1 MSCTSVIS
9 LNDVTAKL
17 REQVGTNDGL
27 FLKYELSIKDGN
39 DFSKEFKTKLKER
52 FDIDAD
58 NIPAD
63 KLDKVVEYAKEFS
76 NALKP
81 DINYSVNEEF
91 SDVSKLVYGY
101 NSFSARD
108 LGIRICANRMY
119 DIYHQILHDKHKD
132 LKTIIEEQ
140 SKKLGRKVTRKEYFA
155 NVATL
160 YIKNEIIN
168 RLVERGLANKESLLR
183 LFKDND
189 ITNIEK
195 LFGNTKTI
203 QDKNLLAIYKEIKGN
218 RVGFFNSVFL
228 DSRLGEIRIDNAEQ
242 LEEDA
247 SYEAIENQFYDDPQ
261 DGPGES
267 ESPIADKG
275 QRVDHSTEKFG
286 DFNNFM
292 THVDM
297 SVKSYL
303 GSLKK
308 LHSGNDKNGKP
319 DFDLD
324 NEIGLPDSMNADKVA
339 AVLYSDGD
347 YTNLDT
353 MIASIRDIANR
364 IHGFAGLHEMVKYL
378 KANRDFAYE
387 IYRTFGKYVC
397 SKLETVANS
406 EEQFARNSNYSA
418 DKVTALKFEYFNSS
432 KSTSIIN
439 DELDNSIWSKAAELA
454 ANIKRITDDLAKNN
468 GSSKAELEYRAT
480 VEGELEKYKLDI
492 VSELSKQLRSF
503 YPTLEGYS
511 ISNYIKNANNGDIV
525 KNIEKLVSILK
536 TTVEGAK
543 ISRKNYDNRRAEIG
557 QLYKQREA
565 IIDRQ
570 VNGERVPRKEI
581 QAVDD
586 ALAQTLSYEYV
597 SDTTRRAAFELANE
611 LVHYAK
617 VKTELNSRNVHGN
630 QSSDVLNISMIS
642 NIIKTLQSETSLN
655 NFGKFRF
662 QSRQYDFSNIM
673 IETKDEDG
681 KIINYGLF
689 TRDEETKQLVPTT
702 YAQRLIKAQLFS
714 GASDSTNPDNSALY
728 SEMSKG
734 DYVSTAFINFFNI
747 DKTYEDN
754 TDNIIFANYFMRIPS
769 DAPKNFLIRAPRYSA
784 RGLFS
789 KGQNGEVIVNTKHP
803 IYQQFRKLF
812 IQELT
817 DASTALHKF
826 FETKTGTD
834 GCISLSDDT
843 DNYGMPI
850 FRGNFDNSEDTAR
863 RLYAGY
869 HVGKGKTILT
879 KNPDTNRY
887 ELTGSVFKSDRF
899 TITKVATETVEVN
912 GKTYHAGDVYTEN
925 YGAEMLEAFDFLYG
939 GANDSYIHV
948 KTTEEGKSV
957 YLTQAQESKV
967 EEVLSRFLV
976 DYVQDGRARMAQYKS
991 FISPNLYNDVNI
1003 AEFLLNHHLMY
1014 ANFNDLFE
1022 GDTKYYKDSQT
1033 FLKRAKESQASGVP
1047 YGLVDY
1053 NMDLTAPRTR
1063 VLSALDT
1070 KRFEITKEDGT
1081 KQVLNQK
1088 AYDDAIAAGK
1098 TEEEARDIANTIEQT
1113 NKFRGVTIKNTI
1125 RTGKTIGEFKRD
1137 KKGNIIKDENGIPQ
1151 FKHIGS
1157 LSKHLIEVFKDT
1169 QRLTDEE
1176 AKAKVAKMM
1185 AGYADTTVNDAQ
1197 SYITFE
1203 EWVRRISARGQLE
1216 KYMPLIERILDESKP
1231 LDDATIKQFVQVQK
1245 NIYYDQYYNEELG
1258 CIAPRQ
1264 IKNAEFVLVPRLIK
1278 GTELEQIYDLMKKN
1292 GIDQLNTEETSK
1304 AGKCNVLTLW
1314 DEDGNLTQENID
1326 DFNTNAAR
1334 STELYNYN
1342 YLYTQQETP
1351 QHMNA
1356 QNKAGIQIMKKIVD
1370 NIPEDSPL
1378 KPLKDKFF
1386 KLYSENI
1393 FSSFKKL
1400 MKEFNLKVDEEGNL
1414 KLNDNDEIEGL
1425 NKELFYERLQ
1435 EEVARLGLDSNMMDY
1450 VTLSNDGDTMM
1461 PSYLTNVSTKLESIA
1476 QSLFNSR
1483 ITRQKLPGFHAA
1495 QITNVG
1501 WKPFGEQ
1508 VKKRTYSKELTYH
1521 PDLHK
1526 HKETGKVLSDRE
1538 YKKLKP
1544 SERKNYD
1551 NIGAAPYVEIML
1563 PKSNFNLQYTKED
1576 GTLKSDEELLKE
1588 LQDSGLDTVIGYRI
1602 PTEGKQSICIMKVVG
1617 FTDDALGSTI
1627 VVPDDW
1633 VAQTGSDFDIDSV
1646 YGIHFK
1652 SYINKKGKAKKIKYN
1667 PEKPST
1673 DGRNNELLETMIAI
1687 LSSPYSLE
1695 ENLARSNFDGIKDA
1709 NKKITPESVKAVR
1722 SNRSPYNFLDQ
1733 ADYQEDVMSGAKLK
1747 AFSVTRD
1754 TFLSICNTTRPT
1766 LAIPVKAIYKA
1777 DIKDSDSKEVKKEKI
1792 KKFKKQLEDAFEK
1805 VEEIREGEFVV
1816 THDTFGWSKNNK
1828 NVAGEILT
1836 TYSSQTTAHILDA
1849 VKEGAVTNVNDYT
1862 FQVYKTFPDIG
1873 CDYETAVAF
1882 MSQPAVSA
1890 IVRAYNSNKS
1900 IYINSNRNPIR
1911 QAIREIATKLLAY
1924 DNIKIDNKTSFA
1936 NIIKSLQKYN
1946 NDIVKLFNVNQED
1959 GDFKIDLK
1967 DGYTSKLCI
1976 SKEDMQHRLDASS
1989 PVESKEQL
1997 LFDLGVALQFNRL
2010 YNFGQSISSYARVC
2024 NPDKFGAK
2032 QSIYETIKVF
2042 DDIVN
2047 LKMEQSPALKGQKG
2061 RSIINDIYPG
2071 IYSINDAIKNN
2082 SIEDSA
2088 YPPLYAFLKYAT
2100 ATSIKINR
2108 DLFLTKSEGF
2118 MNEINKL
2125 AHLFSNGKMD
2135 YKTYKDFENYV
2146 LNFLYANTDA
2156 VQQRITYVIGD
2167 GFNFRPGT
2175 NIDEERRRIF
2185 GYDKTSD
2192 LNVPDGKGG
2201 MTNFVVEDINNPTQR
2216 EINQFATLS
2225 PAQKVAWIQE
2235 KFDNSGVF
2243 KYLRTS
2249 LFNGSKTTRPG
2260 MQTIQFVEG
2269 NDSIETVYHEFEK
2282 CFFNKNP
2289 FVALAALDLIKYG
2302 FVVEG
2307 FKMRR
2312 NAVNKIIKNNALYL
2326 DESRNGTNI
2335 VAQLNYSIK
2344 NITDGSI
2351 NMDDLREKYI
2361 RSHAT
2366 TSKIKSSYIK
2376 PITETVK
2383 DKYGNEIKYTHY
2395 ALQPN
2400 ADGIIRPSISEAIEH
2415 GLAKE
2420 SDNSVGYEV
2429 YPYVRLRFGKNTIL
2443 YKVVDAN
2450 YEIIAY
2456 PLNTLEENEHS
2467 EWSVNNA
2474 NNKYLAQEYYES
2486 LIKDYEDSNLDI
2498 NTLTTFEEIEE
2509 RHAAGKSTY
2518 QFTPKAAKLSTLAKT
2533 FNINEKDTRYTVQF
2547 EKVIDKV
2554 IEHEESMSTAPLY
2567 VHSSALGK
2575 FITHTG
2581 SVNASIQK
2589 INGKYYRIQRVSLNK
2604 QNEAYIDNKKEV
2616 RESNPYLQQLFE
2628 YAQSHDFKIM
2638 DGFLIERINDPSD
2651 SIRYSSIDE
2660 EVATDTAN
2668 SLPNTTVLGVKAMR
2682 AMAYRRSSEGDVD
2695 AANSLKYLHDKNI
2708 VASSASVSQN
2718 TEDVVRVT
2726 AEYVQNVTE
2735 KIFNNLNYFVKD
2747 AEGITYSVADSK
2759 VIDLIRNDEAARN
2772 KFLKTLLDARA
2783 LVKQFS
2789 IINELDVDSED
2800 ETTRL
2805 FLKKIKDSINKL
2817 QNATIIANAENKF
2830 ANEFLAKLSN
2840 NPRIQDG
2847 TISVLDGYYGTGAFD
2862 AWVNDLQE
2870 TSNPLLQIVTKE
2882 VMADI
2887 RSKEMMAAKTVK
2899 EFKKNL
2905 NEIKERAKKAGVTIN
2920 WKHIIDDN
2928 GKFIKE
2934 YNQAF
2939 VDKIASLRDDMNKA
2953 KIEFGEGS
2961 YEHLTA
2967 KLAYDKWKLDNT
2979 NQMLVD
2985 EYYRARIALEEKI
2998 LLGDRNTDNTD
3009 QMVLGDGN
3017 PDNTGFRTIYCEY
3030 QRLKARQRE
3039 IYSHAHN
3046 GVLDET
3052 YQEEYRKVK
3061 QELDNLTETYYFDQ
3075 TQNKFVPKMSYFSST
3090 NPLTGTTRTLYSLES
3105 ARALQAHLKAMKAL
3119 NAEYFEESEKFAFQE
3134 QLDKNLDIINNYE
3147 QRDNNGRITVPIVE
3161 LLKHDDYVQAKQ
3173 WIETNTKYVVNQ
3185 EIQERINI
3193 AFRNLKEKSEGRQV
3207 LKRLAKKY
3215 AAYDSHGVIDATK
3228 FSDED
3233 IAELKKEQMALYNIR
3248 ENQPFSDR
3256 TLISNAPTDDT
3267 IFSSNF
3273 YKAMT
3278 LDGAKNEEYIAK
3290 VNEINNIL
3298 RPHWYPADGTVH
3310 TAELSIEDLRTL
3322 SRLYSEL
3329 EDIKSKGKS
3338 TNGKDV
3344 HKFIKDHVDF
3354 VYDMVKFEDEKKL
3367 AQSQGETYLRIWR
3380 ECNEVYTESGER
3392 VPNRYLWGYAKPKG
3406 YKEDGTGDNTYVDRD
3421 KTEAIRTI
3429 KKLTVVTKT
3438 QYYYAKLKE
3447 MQQKPKAEFDAW
3459 YEANHIYNP
3468 NTHTLEPLQCW
3479 TTLKVNPDYI
3489 EGEGLSQLSSGM
3501 YVPSYNQ
3508 TDVVPKKDKLNSK
3521 YKVGKSTAD
3530 NYKGGI
3536 AEYENEIQPNGY
3548 EREII
3553 DLFQDILKKLAK
3565 TEQAKRFLD
3574 KGYMV
3579 ARAKKEN
3586 EINAKFIGK
3595 ETAKLLGWINTASGK
3610 EAWYPDDRIDYSADT
3625 TIDMPMTTL
3634 LKSKDSVEVP
3644 YNPPIRNEDESIED
3658 YNKRLDEYN
3667 KKKKDAEETNVKIH
3681 KDLLD
3686 NNWESVMEDF
3696 IIKAAHFNA
3705 IQDNKYMLFYAKQM
3719 IDKLK
3724 IYSTNLG
3731 FNDLEQTGER
3741 TEDGEKI
3748 YVTKKDTRLQEQ
3760 YTNWIRRLVY
3770 DQWKKPNNK
3779 ITKAANIMQSLTS
3792 AKFMMLNITGG
3803 IANVTVGSTQVL
3815 AEMLGRE
3822 YLGTKAWA
3830 QGSKTYFKGI
3840 GSYFTDM
3847 WDDKATTLQSAI
3859 IKFMNVVDF
3868 DENTGSVNIPN
3879 ATEYVKRARDIMF
3892 SPQAMG
3898 EHLMQ
3903 NGAMFAMMHS
3913 NRMFLNGEKDKNGKL
3928 TYELYTEE
3936 QYIAKCYN
3944 DFLLNGDEKN
3954 ESILTEEQKVQYKA
3968 FVKKQRKDANTIKE
3982 YAWFRKEYA
3991 TEFVYSTLSVEQQKA
4006 FIEKRKAIEE
4016 RAKKEFNDDK
4026 NHPTLYSQLKLGDD
4040 GKLDFK
4046 EDSILSSMGDEAYK
4060 LLGAFKGRVISV
4072 NKKIHGV
4079 YDKLGAA
4086 KWESYC
4092 WGGLVMQYHKHI
4104 YPGIM
4109 KRYRRQGY
4117 FNEERGTIEKG
4128 CYASLKDFLAL
4139 PLRKEKYRKQLQAE
4153 TGATEAEISTLKG
4166 IQNIA
4171 RAYVDF
4177 ALHVIFNYNLMSEY
4191 DKANIRRAFG
4201 DLIGVLSAVAFAIAL
4216 RCMYDDDDEG
4226 IPYNLMMYEAD
4237 RLASESAMYNPFG
4250 LYSEGKKLWSSP
4262 IAFMN
4267 SISDGLS
4274 SLGLIIQ
4281 TITQN
4286 DEFDPYY
4293 KSGAYAGENKLLI
4306 RLKRNIPMYHGIYM
4320 LERLDRNNK
4329 YYKLGENMLS
4339 VIPTQ
4344 DIADW
4349 ITD

>member
-17 REQVGTNDGL
+17 REQVGTNDSL
-27 FLKYELSIKDGN
+27 FLKYETLLKDG
-39 DFSKEFKTKLKER
+39 DGFSEKFKTKLKEK
-52 FDIDAD
+52 FNIDAD
-58 NIPAD
+58 NIPTD
-63 KLDKVVEYAKEFS
+63 KLDKVVEYAKEFV
-76 NALKP
+76 NAEKP

-108 LGIRICANRMY
+108 LGIRISANIML
-119 DIYHQILHDKHKD
+119 DVYHQMLHDKHKD

-140 SKKLGRKVTRKEYFA
+140 SKKLGRKVTKKEYFA
-155 NVATL
+155 NIATN
-160 YIKNEIIN
+160 YFRNEIIN
-168 RLVERGLANKESLLR
+168 RLVERGLANRESVLR
-183 LFKDND
+183 LFKNND

-195 LFGNTKTI
+195 LFGSTKTI
-203 QDKNLLAIYKEIKGN
+203 QDSNLLAVYKEIKGN
-218 RVGFFNSVFL
+218 RLGYFNMVFN
-228 DSRLGEIRIDNAEQ
+228 DSRLGELRIDNVEQ

-247 SYEAIENQFYDDPQ
+247 NYEAIENQFDDDPQ

-275 QRVDHSTEKFG
+275 QKVDHSTEKFG

-292 THVDM
+292 THLDM

-308 LHSGNDKNGKP
+308 LHSGNDNNGKP
-319 DFDLD
+319 DLNLD
-324 NEIGLPDSMNADKVA
+324 NELGIADTMNANEVA
-339 AVLYSDGD
+339 SVLYSYGD

-353 MIASIRDIANR
+353 MIASIKDIANL
-364 IHGFAGLHEMVKYL
+364 IPGFAGLHEMVKYL

-397 SKLETVANS
+397 SKLETVATA
-406 EEQFARNSNYSA
+406 EEQFVRNSNYSA

-454 ANIKRITDDLAKNN
+454 ANIKRITDDLEKNN

-480 VEGELEKYKLDI
+480 VEGELEKYKLE
-492 VSELSKQLRSF
+492 VVCELSRQLRSF

-543 ISRKNYDNRRAEIG
+543 LSRKNYDNRRAQIG

-586 ALAQTLSYEYV
+586 ALTQTLSYEYV
-597 SDTTRRAAFELANE
+597 SDTTRRAAFDLANE

-702 YAQRLIKAQLFS
+702 YAQRLIKSQLFS
-714 GASDSTNPDNSALY
+714 GASDPTNPNSSALY

-834 GCISLSDDT
+834 GCISLSDDP
-843 DNYGMPI
+843 DNYGMPV

-879 KNPDTNRY
+879 KNPDTNKY

-912 GKTYHAGDVYTEN
+912 GKTYNAGDVYTEN

-957 YLTQAQESKV
+957 YLTQAQENKV

-1088 AYDDAIAAGK
+1088 AYDNAIAAGK

-1137 KKGNIIKDENGIPQ
+1137 KKRNIIKDENGIPQ

-1169 QRLTDEE
+1169 QGLTDEE
-1176 AKAKVAKMM
+1176 AKAKAAKMM

-1216 KYMPLIERILDESKP
+1216 KYMPFIERILDESKP

-1278 GTELEQIYDLMKKN
+1278 GTELEQIYDLMQKN

-1314 DEDGNLTQENID
+1314 DEEGNLTQENID

-1414 KLNDNDEIEGL
+1414 KLNDDDEIEGL

-1461 PSYLTNVSTKLESIA
+1461 PSYLSNVSTKLESIA

-1508 VKKRTYSKELTYH
+1508 VKKRTYSKELAYH

-1652 SYINKKGKAKKIKYN
+1652 SYINKKGKAKKIKYD

-1777 DIKDSDSKEVKKEKI
+1777 NIKDSDSKEVKKEKI

-1816 THDTFGWSKNNK
+1816 THNTFGWSKNNK

-1936 NIIKSLQKYN
+1936 DIIKHLQKYN
-1946 NDIVKLFNVNQED
+1946 NDIVTLFNVNQED
-1959 GDFKIDLK
+1959 GDFKIDMK
-1967 DGYTSKLCI
+1967 DGYTSQLCI

-2010 YNFGQSISSYARVC
+2010 YNFGQSISNYARVC

-2042 DDIVN
+2042 DDIVK

-2061 RSIINDIYPG
+2061 KSILNDIYPG
-2071 IYSINDAIKNN
+2071 IYSIDDAIKKN

-2108 DLFLTKSEGF
+2108 GLFLTKSPEF
-2118 MNEINKL
+2118 MSEINKL
-2125 AHLFSNGKMD
+2125 SYLFSNGKMD

-2201 MTNFVVEDINNPTQR
+2201 MINFEVKDINNPTQR

-2225 PAQKVAWIQE
+2225 PAQKVFWIQE

-2260 MQTIQFVEG
+2260 MQTIQFVED

-2289 FVALAALDLIKYG
+2289 FVALAALDLIKYA

-2326 DESRNGTNI
+2326 DESHNGTNI

-2344 NITDGSI
+2344 NITDGTI
-2351 NMDDLREKYI
+2351 DMEDLREKYI
-2361 RSHAT
+2361 RSHST
-2366 TSKIKSSYIK
+2366 TSKIKSSRINLV
-2376 PITETVK
+2376 EEVK
-2383 DKYGNEIKYTHY
+2383 IVEDEYGNKREIKTKHY

-2400 ADGIIRPSISEAIEH
+2400 SDGIIRPSISEAIEH

-2474 NNKYLAQEYYES
+2474 NNKYLAQEYYEN

-2498 NTLTTFEEIEE
+2498 NTLVTFEEIEE
-2509 RHAAGKSTY
+2509 RHAAEKSTY

-2533 FNINEKDTRYTVQF
+2533 FDINEKNTRYTVQF
-2547 EKVIDKV
+2547 EKVINKV
-2554 IEHEESMSTAPLY
+2554 IEHEESMSTSPLY

-2604 QNEAYIDNKKEV
+2604 QNKAYIDNKKEV

-2638 DGFLIERINDPSD
+2638 DAFLIERINDHSD
-2651 SIRYSSIDE
+2651 SIRYSSVDE

-2668 SLPNTTVLGVKAMR
+2668 TLPNTTVLGVKAMR

-2817 QNATIIANAENKF
+2817 QNATIIADAERKF

-2887 RSKEMMAAKTVK
+2887 RAKEMMAGKTVK

-2920 WKHIIDDN
+2920 WKHIIDDD

-2961 YEHLTA
+2961 YEHLMA
-2967 KLAYDKWKLDNT
+2967 KLAYDKWKVDNT
-2979 NQMLVD
+2979 NQMLID
-2985 EYYRARIALEEKI
+2985 EYYRARIALEEKMLI
-2998 LLGDRNTDNTD
+2998 
-3009 QMVLGDGN
+3009 GDGSS
-3017 PDNTGFRTIYCEY
+3017 DNTGFRIIYCEY
-3030 QRLKARQRE
+3030 QKLKAKQRE
-3039 IYSHAHN
+3039 IYSHARN

-3075 TQNKFVPKMSYFSST
+3075 TQNKFVPKMSAFSST

-3105 ARALQAHLKAMKAL
+3105 ARALQAHLKALKAL

-3134 QLDKNLDIINNYE
+3134 QLDRNLDIINNYE
-3147 QRDNNGRITVPIVE
+3147 QRDNNGRITVPMAE

-3173 WIETNTKYVVNQ
+3173 WIEANTKYVPNQ

-3215 AAYDSHGVIDATK
+3215 EAYDSHGIIDATK

-3298 RPHWYPADGTVH
+3298 RPHWYQADGTLH
-3310 TAELSIEDLRTL
+3310 TAELSIEELRTL

-3338 TNGKDV
+3338 TNGKAV
-3344 HKFIKDHVDF
+3344 HKFIEDHVDF
-3354 VYDMVKFEDEKKL
+3354 VYDMVKFEAEKKL
-3367 AQSQGETYLRIWR
+3367 AEEQGEAYLRIWR
-3380 ECNEVYTESGER
+3380 ECNEVYTENGER
-3392 VPNRYLWGYAKPKG
+3392 VPNRYIWGYAKPKG

-3489 EGEGLSQLSSGM
+3489 EGEGLSQLTSGM

-3508 TDVVPKKDKLNSK
+3508 TDIVPKKDKLNSK

-3536 AEYENEIQPNGY
+3536 SEYENEIQPNGY
-3548 EREII
+3548 EREIS

-3565 TEQAKRFLD
+3565 TEQAKEFLD

-3579 ARAKKEN
+3579 ARAKKED

-3610 EAWYPDDRIDYSADT
+3610 ESWYPDDRIDYSADT
-3625 TIDMPMTTL
+3625 TIDMPMTTI

-3644 YNPPIRNEDESIED
+3644 YNPPRRNEDESIED
-3658 YNKRLDEYN
+3658 YNKRLDDYN
-3667 KKKKDAEETNVKIH
+3667 KKKKDAEETNAKIH

-3696 IIKAAHFNA
+3696 IVKAAHFNA
-3705 IQDNKYMLFYAKQM
+3705 VQDNKYMLFYAKQM
-3719 IDKLK
+3719 IDKLN

-3792 AKFMMLNITGG
+3792 AKFMMINITGG
-3803 IANVTVGSTQVL
+3803 IANVTSGSTQVL
-3815 AEMLGRE
+3815 AEILGRE
-3822 YLGTKAWA
+3822 YLGKKAWA
-3830 QGSKTYFKGI
+3830 EGSKTYFKGI

-3868 DENTGSVNIPN
+3868 DENTGSVHIPN

-3991 TEFVYSTLSVEQQKA
+3991 TEFVYSTLSAEQQKA
-4006 FIEKRKAIEE
+4006 FVDKRKAIEE

-4060 LLGAFKGRVISV
+4060 LLGAFKDRVISV

-4086 KWESYC
+4086 KWESYW

-4109 KRYRRQGY
+4109 KRYRRKGY

-4177 ALHVIFNYNLMSEY
+4177 ALHVTLNYNLMSEY

-4201 DLIGVLSAVAFAIAL
+4201 DLIGVLSAVALAIAL

>member
-1 MSCTSVIS
+1 
-9 LNDVTAKL
+9 
-17 REQVGTNDGL
+17 
-27 FLKYELSIKDGN
+27 
-39 DFSKEFKTKLKER
+39 
-52 FDIDAD
+52 
-58 NIPAD
+58 
-63 KLDKVVEYAKEFS
+63 
-76 NALKP
+76 
-81 DINYSVNEEF
+81 
-91 SDVSKLVYGY
+91 
-101 NSFSARD
+101 
-108 LGIRICANRMY
+108 
-119 DIYHQILHDKHKD
+119 
-132 LKTIIEEQ
+132 
-140 SKKLGRKVTRKEYFA
+140 
-155 NVATL
+155 
-160 YIKNEIIN
+160 
-168 RLVERGLANKESLLR
+168 
-183 LFKDND
+183 
-189 ITNIEK
+189 
-195 LFGNTKTI
+195 
-203 QDKNLLAIYKEIKGN
+203 
-218 RVGFFNSVFL
+218 
-228 DSRLGEIRIDNAEQ
+228 
-242 LEEDA
+242 
-247 SYEAIENQFYDDPQ
+247 
-261 DGPGES
+261 
-267 ESPIADKG
+267 
-275 QRVDHSTEKFG
+275 
-286 DFNNFM
+286 
-292 THVDM
+292 
-297 SVKSYL
+297 
-303 GSLKK
+303 
-308 LHSGNDKNGKP
+308 
-319 DFDLD
+319 
-324 NEIGLPDSMNADKVA
+324 
-339 AVLYSDGD
+339 
-347 YTNLDT
+347 
-353 MIASIRDIANR
+353 
-364 IHGFAGLHEMVKYL
+364 
-378 KANRDFAYE
+378 
-387 IYRTFGKYVC
+387 
-397 SKLETVANS
+397 
-406 EEQFARNSNYSA
+406 
-418 DKVTALKFEYFNSS
+418 
-432 KSTSIIN
+432 
-439 DELDNSIWSKAAELA
+439 
-454 ANIKRITDDLAKNN
+454 
-468 GSSKAELEYRAT
+468 
-480 VEGELEKYKLDI
+480 
-492 VSELSKQLRSF
+492 
-503 YPTLEGYS
+503 
-511 ISNYIKNANNGDIV
+511 
-525 KNIEKLVSILK
+525 
-536 TTVEGAK
+536 
-543 ISRKNYDNRRAEIG
+543 
-557 QLYKQREA
+557 
-565 IIDRQ
+565 
-570 VNGERVPRKEI
+570 
-581 QAVDD
+581 
-586 ALAQTLSYEYV
+586 
-597 SDTTRRAAFELANE
+597 
-611 LVHYAK
+611 
-617 VKTELNSRNVHGN
+617 
-630 QSSDVLNISMIS
+630 
-642 NIIKTLQSETSLN
+642 
-655 NFGKFRF
+655 
-662 QSRQYDFSNIM
+662 
-673 IETKDEDG
+673 
-681 KIINYGLF
+681 
-689 TRDEETKQLVPTT
+689 
-702 YAQRLIKAQLFS
+702 
-714 GASDSTNPDNSALY
+714 
-728 SEMSKG
+728 
-734 DYVSTAFINFFNI
+734 
-747 DKTYEDN
+747 
-754 TDNIIFANYFMRIPS
+754 
-769 DAPKNFLIRAPRYSA
+769 
-784 RGLFS
+784 
-789 KGQNGEVIVNTKHP
+789 
-803 IYQQFRKLF
+803 
-812 IQELT
+812 
-817 DASTALHKF
+817 
-826 FETKTGTD
+826 
-834 GCISLSDDT
+834 
-843 DNYGMPI
+843 
-850 FRGNFDNSEDTAR
+850 
-863 RLYAGY
+863 
-869 HVGKGKTILT
+869 
-879 KNPDTNRY
+879 
-887 ELTGSVFKSDRF
+887 
-899 TITKVATETVEVN
+899 
-912 GKTYHAGDVYTEN
+912 
-925 YGAEMLEAFDFLYG
+925 
-939 GANDSYIHV
+939 
-948 KTTEEGKSV
+948 
-957 YLTQAQESKV
+957 
-967 EEVLSRFLV
+967 
-976 DYVQDGRARMAQYKS
+976 
-991 FISPNLYNDVNI
+991 
-1003 AEFLLNHHLMY
+1003 
-1014 ANFNDLFE
+1014 
-1022 GDTKYYKDSQT
+1022 
-1033 FLKRAKESQASGVP
+1033 
-1047 YGLVDY
+1047 
-1053 NMDLTAPRTR
+1053 
-1063 VLSALDT
+1063 
-1070 KRFEITKEDGT
+1070 
-1081 KQVLNQK
+1081 
-1088 AYDDAIAAGK
+1088 
-1098 TEEEARDIANTIEQT
+1098 
-1113 NKFRGVTIKNTI
+1113 
-1125 RTGKTIGEFKRD
+1125 
-1137 KKGNIIKDENGIPQ
+1137 
-1151 FKHIGS
+1151 
-1157 LSKHLIEVFKDT
+1157 
-1169 QRLTDEE
+1169 
-1176 AKAKVAKMM
+1176 
-1185 AGYADTTVNDAQ
+1185 
-1197 SYITFE
+1197 
-1203 EWVRRISARGQLE
+1203 
-1216 KYMPLIERILDESKP
+1216 
-1231 LDDATIKQFVQVQK
+1231 
-1245 NIYYDQYYNEELG
+1245 
-1258 CIAPRQ
+1258 
-1264 IKNAEFVLVPRLIK
+1264 
-1278 GTELEQIYDLMKKN
+1278 
-1292 GIDQLNTEETSK
+1292 
-1304 AGKCNVLTLW
+1304 
-1314 DEDGNLTQENID
+1314 
-1326 DFNTNAAR
+1326 
-1334 STELYNYN
+1334 
-1342 YLYTQQETP
+1342 
-1351 QHMNA
+1351 
-1356 QNKAGIQIMKKIVD
+1356 
-1370 NIPEDSPL
+1370 
-1378 KPLKDKFF
+1378 
-1386 KLYSENI
+1386 
-1393 FSSFKKL
+1393 
-1400 MKEFNLKVDEEGNL
+1400 
-1414 KLNDNDEIEGL
+1414 
-1425 NKELFYERLQ
+1425 
-1435 EEVARLGLDSNMMDY
+1435 
-1450 VTLSNDGDTMM
+1450 
-1461 PSYLTNVSTKLESIA
+1461 
-1476 QSLFNSR
+1476 
-1483 ITRQKLPGFHAA
+1483 
-1495 QITNVG
+1495 
-1501 WKPFGEQ
+1501 
-1508 VKKRTYSKELTYH
+1508 
-1521 PDLHK
+1521 
-1526 HKETGKVLSDRE
+1526 
-1538 YKKLKP
+1538 
-1544 SERKNYD
+1544 
-1551 NIGAAPYVEIML
+1551 
-1563 PKSNFNLQYTKED
+1563 
-1576 GTLKSDEELLKE
+1576 
-1588 LQDSGLDTVIGYRI
+1588 
-1602 PTEGKQSICIMKVVG
+1602 
-1617 FTDDALGSTI
+1617 
-1627 VVPDDW
+1627 
-1633 VAQTGSDFDIDSV
+1633 
-1646 YGIHFK
+1646 
-1652 SYINKKGKAKKIKYN
+1652 
-1667 PEKPST
+1667 
-1673 DGRNNELLETMIAI
+1673 
-1687 LSSPYSLE
+1687 
-1695 ENLARSNFDGIKDA
+1695 
-1709 NKKITPESVKAVR
+1709 
-1722 SNRSPYNFLDQ
+1722 
-1733 ADYQEDVMSGAKLK
+1733 
-1747 AFSVTRD
+1747 
-1754 TFLSICNTTRPT
+1754 
-1766 LAIPVKAIYKA
+1766 
-1777 DIKDSDSKEVKKEKI
+1777 
-1792 KKFKKQLEDAFEK
+1792 
-1805 VEEIREGEFVV
+1805 
-1816 THDTFGWSKNNK
+1816 
-1828 NVAGEILT
+1828 
-1836 TYSSQTTAHILDA
+1836 
-1849 VKEGAVTNVNDYT
+1849 
-1862 FQVYKTFPDIG
+1862 
-1873 CDYETAVAF
+1873 
-1882 MSQPAVSA
+1882 
-1890 IVRAYNSNKS
+1890 
-1900 IYINSNRNPIR
+1900 
-1911 QAIREIATKLLAY
+1911 
-1924 DNIKIDNKTSFA
+1924 
-1936 NIIKSLQKYN
+1936 
-1946 NDIVKLFNVNQED
+1946 
-1959 GDFKIDLK
+1959 
-1967 DGYTSKLCI
+1967 
-1976 SKEDMQHRLDASS
+1976 MQHRLDASS

-2042 DDIVN
+2042 DDIVK

-2061 RSIINDIYPG
+2061 KTIINDIYPG

-2082 SIEDSA
+2082 SIKDSA
-2088 YPPLYAFLKYAT
+2088 YPPLYSFLKYAT

-2225 PAQKVAWIQE
+2225 PAQKVSWIQE

-2335 VAQLNYSIK
+2335 VGQLNHSIK
-2344 NITDGSI
+2344 NITDGTI
-2351 NMDDLREKYI
+2351 DMEDLREKYI
-2361 RSHAT
+2361 RSHST

-2376 PITETVK
+2376 LITETEK
-2383 DKYGNEIKYTHY
+2383 DKYGNEIKHTHY

-2400 ADGIIRPSISEAIEH
+2400 SDGIIRPSISEAIEH
-2415 GLAKE
+2415 GLANE
-2420 SDNSVGYEV
+2420 SDNAAGYTIN
-2429 YPYVRLRFGKNTIL
+2429 PYVRLRFGKNTIL

-2474 NNKYLAQEYYES
+2474 NNKYLAQEYYEN
-2486 LIKDYEDSNLDI
+2486 LIKDYEESTQDPE
-2498 NTLTTFEEIEE
+2498 TRTTFEEIEE
-2509 RHAAGKSTY
+2509 RHAAEKSTY

-2533 FNINEKDTRYTVQF
+2533 FDINEKNTRYTVQF
-2547 EKVIDKV
+2547 EKVINKV
-2554 IEHEESMSTAPLY
+2554 IEHEESMSTTPLY

-2581 SVNASIQK
+2581 SINASIQK

-2616 RESNPYLQQLFE
+2616 RESNSYLQELFE
-2628 YAQSHDFKIM
+2628 YAQNHDFKIM
-2638 DGFLIERINDPSD
+2638 DAFLIERINDHSD
-2651 SIRYSSIDE
+2651 SIRYSSVDE
-2660 EVATDTAN
+2660 ETPTDAAN
-2668 SLPNTTVLGVKAMR
+2668 VLPTTTTFGVKAMR
-2682 AMAYRRSSEGDVD
+2682 AMAYRRTSENDTD
-2695 AANSLKYLHDKNI
+2695 AANSLKYLHDRNI

-2726 AEYVQNVTE
+2726 AEYVQNATE
-2735 KIFNNLNYFVKD
+2735 KILDTLNYFVR
-2747 AEGITYSVADSK
+2747 DSK
-2759 VIDLIRNDEAARN
+2759 NISHSITDDFVLDLIRKDEKART
-2772 KFLKTLLDARA
+2772 KFLKTILDARA
-2783 LVKQFS
+2783 IVKQFG
-2789 IINELDVDSED
+2789 IINELDIDSED

-2817 QNATIIANAENKF
+2817 QNATIIANAEKKF

-2887 RSKEMMAAKTVK
+2887 RAKEMMAAKTVK
-2899 EFKKNL
+2899 EFKKSL
-2905 NEIKERAKKAGVTIN
+2905 NEIKERAKKAGININ
-2920 WKHIIDDN
+2920 WKHIIDDD
-2928 GKFIKE
+2928 GKFIKK

-2939 VDKIASLRDDMNKA
+2939 VDKIANLRDAISKA
-2953 KIEFGEGS
+2953 KMQYGEGS
-2961 YEHLTA
+2961 EAHLRA
-2967 KLAYDKWKLDNT
+2967 KLAYDKWKLDNV
-2979 NQMLVD
+2979 NQMLD
-2985 EYYRARIALEEKI
+2985 DDYYRRRIALEE
-2998 LLGDRNTDNTD
+2998 
-3009 QMVLGDGN
+3009 QMLGDGTPN
-3017 PDNTGFRTIYCEY
+3017 NNGFKTIYCEY

-3039 IYSHAHN
+3039 IYSHARN

-3061 QELDNLTETYYFDQ
+3061 QEIDNLTETYYFDQ
-3075 TQNKFVPKMSYFSST
+3075 TQNKFVPKMSMYSSD
-3090 NPLTGTTRTLYSLES
+3090 NPLTGDTKILYSLES
-3105 ARALQAHLKAMKAL
+3105 ARALQAHLKAMSAL
-3119 NAEYFEESEKFAFQE
+3119 REEYFTESEKFAFQE

-3147 QRDNNGRITVPIVE
+3147 QRVNGQITTPMAE
-3161 LLKHDDYVQAKQ
+3161 LMKHEDYVNAKE
-3173 WIETNTKYVVNQ
+3173 WIEINTKYVVNK
-3185 EIQERINI
+3185 EIQEQLDA
-3193 AFRNLKEKSEGRQV
+3193 AFKKLHVKSEGRQV
-3207 LKRLAKKY
+3207 LKRLAKSKN
-3215 AAYDSHGVIDATK
+3215 AYDSHGVIDATK

-3233 IAELKKEQMALYNIR
+3233 IAELKKEQMAIYGIR

-3273 YKAMT
+3273 YKGMT
-3278 LDGAKNEEYIAK
+3278 LDGAKNELYVAK

-3298 RPHWYPADGTVH
+3298 RPHWYQVDGTLH
-3310 TAELSIEDLRTL
+3310 TAELSIEELRTL

-3329 EDIKSKGKS
+3329 DDIKVKGKS
-3338 TNGKDV
+3338 TNSKQV
-3344 HKFIKDHVDF
+3344 HKFIEDNVEF
-3354 VYDMVKFEDEKKL
+3354 VYDMTKFEAEKKL
-3367 AQSQGETYLRIWR
+3367 AEEQGEAYLRIWR

-3392 VPNRYLWGYAKPKG
+3392 VPNRYIWGYAKPKN
-3406 YKEDGTGDNTYVDRD
+3406 YKEDGTGDNTYVDKD

-3429 KKLTVVTKT
+3429 KKLTVVAKT
-3438 QYYYAKLKE
+3438 QYWYKKFKE
-3447 MQQKPKAEFDAW
+3447 MQKKPKAEFDAW
-3459 YEANHIYNP
+3459 YKANTIYNP

-3479 TTLKVNPDYI
+3479 TTFKVNPDYI
-3489 EGEGLSQLSSGM
+3489 EKEGLSERSSGM
-3501 YVPSYNQ
+3501 YLPSYNQ
-3508 TDVVPKKDKLNSK
+3508 KDIIPKKVKKINRT
-3521 YKVGKSTAD
+3521 TAD
-3530 NYKGGI
+3530 NYKGGK
-3536 AEYENEIQPNGY
+3536 AEYDNEIKPNGY
-3548 EREII
+3548 EQEII

-3565 TEQAKRFLD
+3565 TEQAKEFLD

-3579 ARAKKEN
+3579 ARAKKED

-3625 TIDMPMTTL
+3625 TINMPMTTI

-3644 YNPPIRNEDESIED
+3644 YNPPRRNEDESIED

-3667 KKKKDAEETNVKIH
+3667 KNKKDAEETNAKIH

-3686 NNWESVMEDF
+3686 HNWESVMEDF

-3719 IDKLK
+3719 IDKLN

-3779 ITKAANIMQSLTS
+3779 ITRAANIMQSLTS
-3792 AKFMMLNITGG
+3792 AKFMMLNVTGG

-3954 ESILTEEQKVQYKA
+3954 ESILTEEQKVKYRA

-4006 FIEKRKAIEE
+4006 FVDKRKAIEE
-4016 RAKKEFNDDK
+4016 KAKKEFNDDK

-4109 KRYRRQGY
+4109 KRYRRKGY

-4177 ALHVIFNYNLMSEY
+4177 ALHVTLNYNLMSEY

-4226 IPYNLMMYEAD
+4226 LAYNLMMYEAD